1 MMELTF
7 APSMSGSTKVPRPT
21 FVMSPWAARRTLPVQ
36 MGQDSLRQVECLD
49 FLLLDHLAQFWNS
62 GKVSADEPLHQSLMG
77 QVIVAGVLAVSYA
90 TGVNQRQITRM
101 ALA

>member
-1 MMELTF
+1 M
-7 APSMSGSTKVPRPT
+7 GR
-21 FVMSPWAARRTLPVQ
+21 ARRALPVQ

-49 FLLLDHLAQFWNS
+49 FLLLDHLAQLGNPS
-62 GKVSADEPLHQSLMG
+62 KMAADEPLHQSLMG

-90 TGVNQRQITRM
+90 AGVNQGQVAGM